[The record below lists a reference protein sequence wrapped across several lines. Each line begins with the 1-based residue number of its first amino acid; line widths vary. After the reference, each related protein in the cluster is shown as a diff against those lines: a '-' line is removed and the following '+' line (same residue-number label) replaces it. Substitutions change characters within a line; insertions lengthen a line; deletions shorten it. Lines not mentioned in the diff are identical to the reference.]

1 MSMQCHQ
8 RFSVKYEVNYKSI
21 IIQKLKLKKSN
32 SYEVILIKII
42 IEINIDNADGCIIIR
57 LHVRLDLLDKNH
69 NVYQYDLQN
78 KNNIE

>member
-8 RFSVKYEVNYKSI
+8 RFSVKYEDNYKSI

-57 LHVRLDLLDKNH
+57 LHVRLDLLDK
-69 NVYQYDLQN
+69 
-78 KNNIE
+78 KP